1 MGKYTIITFT
11 VLDEVILQCHCM
23 VAIPVPSIA
32 EESEQNFSEEDGWE
46 FVTLADQ
53 VTSM

>member
-1 MGKYTIITFT
+1 MMSLYNVTGVT
-11 VLDEVILQCHCM
+11 D
-23 VAIPVPSIA
+23 PSIA

-53 VTSM
+53 VTTM